1 MKIQF
6 STSGSAFRSEYE
18 DEFGNDHTT
27 REECIRIIS
36 KIVYD
41 VARGEDHGPIMDIN
55 GNKIGSW
62 EL

>member
-18 DEFGNDHTT
+18 DDLGNDITT
-27 REECIRIIS
+27 REECMRILNRILN
-36 KIVYD
+36 D
-41 VARGEDHGPIMDIN
+41 VAMGKDHGPIMDIN
-55 GNKIGSW
+55 GNKIGTW